1 MDDKNF
7 KVFQRRTDR
16 IHLSYSLWS
25 ALIMFNG
32 IIIAIAALLYDFLC
46 TKIVSYIIGYSV
58 ISIVLLVFDFFIL
71 RWQVDNKINE
81 LLKID
86 IKREMTLGD
95 VTSKKKKNYCK
106 KIYKWFKNYFTNIIE
121 IIALLFS
128 IRAISY
134 IVSCLIN

>member
-46 TKIVSYIIGYSV
+46 TKIISYIIVYSV
-58 ISIVLLVFDFFIL
+58 ISIVLLVFNFFTL
-71 RWQVDNKINE
+71 RRQVDNKINE
-81 LLKID
+81 LLK
-86 IKREMTLGD
+86 KD
-95 VTSKKKKNYCK
+95 VNGNITHSNITTKEKKDY
-106 KIYKWFKNYFTNIIE
+106 YK
-121 IIALLFS
+121 
-128 IRAISY
+128 
-134 IVSCLIN
+134 